1 VIINLVIGLVLLTF
15 ACSLV
20 LKALLMPRGRT
31 LEALGTIEGYGYA
44 AQPTSVELAGPRREK
59 SGRLTALDEI
69 ASKIG
74 NMLARHI
81 GPAQE
86 AEVRRQLMSAGY
98 YSTPPRRFMGYR
110 VFAIG
115 GFALFWTWFMVSGG
129 HSTALLILSLPLAA
143 GGGWVLPLTL
153 LRIRARSRLEKI
165 DRGLPELIDLLTV
178 TVEAGLAFSAS
189 LREATERLHGPLGD
203 ELRLTLQ
210 EQSMG
215 LSLEEAIKNMLA
227 RADTPAMRS
236 FVRSILQAETLGV
249 SIGQI
254 LRSLAV
260 EMRKRRRA
268 SAEERAQKAPVK
280 ILFPLIFLIFPALF
294 LVILFPALHS
304 FLDTFK
310 NF

>member
-1 VIINLVIGLVLLTF
+1 MIINLVIGLLLLGVS
-15 ACSLV
+15 CMLV
-20 LKALLMPRGRT
+20 VRALLIPRGRT
-31 LEALGTIEGYGYA
+31 LETIGTIETYGYSA
-44 AQPTSVELAGPRREK
+44 AAAAGRKAADRPAK
-59 SGRLTALDEI
+59 KRLTALDEL
-69 ASKIG
+69 ASRLG
-74 NMLARHI
+74 NVIARHI
-81 GPAQE
+81 GSKQE
-86 AEVRRQLMSAGY
+86 AEVRRQLIAAGY

-110 VFAIG
+110 VFSAVG
-115 GFALFWTWFMVSGG
+115 LALFWLWAMRGRSTGMV
-129 HSTALLILSLPLAA
+129 ILTFPA
-143 GGGWVLPLTL
+143 GVGAGWILPLTL
-153 LRIRARSRLEKI
+153 LRMRARRRLQKI

-189 LREATERLHGPLGD
+189 LREATDRLRGPLGE

-215 LSLEEAIKNMLA
+215 LSLDEAIRNMLA

-254 LRSLAV
+254 LRALAV

-294 LVILFPALHS
+294 LVVLYPALHS
-304 FLDTFK
+304 FLTTFSG
-310 NF
+310 F

>member
-1 VIINLVIGLVLLTF
+1 MIINLVVGLVLLGVS
-15 ACSLV
+15 CMLV
-20 LKALLMPRGRT
+20 VRALLIPRGRT
-31 LEALGTIEGYGYA
+31 LETIGTIETYGYSATA
-44 AQPTSVELAGPRREK
+44 AAGRQAADRTAK
-59 SGRLTALDEI
+59 KRLTALDEL
-69 ASKIG
+69 ASRLG
-74 NMLARHI
+74 NVIARHI
-81 GPAQE
+81 GSKQE
-86 AEVRRQLMSAGY
+86 AEVRRQLIAAGY

-110 VFAIG
+110 VFSAVG
-115 GFALFWTWFMVSGG
+115 LALFWLWAMRGR
-129 HSTALLILSLPLAA
+129 STGMMILTFPA
-143 GGGWVLPLTL
+143 GVGAGWILPLTL
-153 LRIRARSRLEKI
+153 LRIRARSRLQKI

-189 LREATERLHGPLGD
+189 LREATDRLRGPLGE

-215 LSLEEAIKNMLA
+215 LSLDEAIRNMLA

-254 LRSLAV
+254 LRALAV

-294 LVILFPALHS
+294 LVILYPALHS
-304 FLDTFK
+304 FLTTFSG
-310 NF
+310 F

>member
-1 VIINLVIGLVLLTF
+1 MLINLLIGLVLLTF

-31 LEALGTIEGYGYA
+31 IEALGTIDGYGYTA
-44 AQPTSVELAGPRREK
+44 APTAAGVAAPSRERA
-59 SGRLTALDEI
+59 GGLTALDEI

-74 NMLARHI
+74 NALARHI
-81 GPAQE
+81 GPNQE

-110 VFAIG
+110 VFAIV
-115 GFALFWTWFMVSGG
+115 GFTLFWVWYMTSAG
-129 HSTALLILSLPLAA
+129 HSLVLLILSLPLVA
-143 GGGWVLPLTL
+143 GGGWIIPLTL

-165 DRGLPELIDLLTV
+165 DRSLPELIDLLTV

-189 LREATERLHGPLGD
+189 LREATDRLKGPLGD

-210 EQSMG
+210 EQTMG
-215 LSLEEAIKNMLA
+215 LSLEEAIKNLLA

-236 FVRSILQAETLGV
+236 FVRSVLQAETLGV

-294 LVILFPALHS
+294 LVILYPALHS
-304 FLDTFK
+304 FLQTFK